1 VGRHAQAVKRR
12 RHPSAERLPD
22 LGAEIHLYLEDP
34 AGVLLRCVLEGSP
47 VELAHTRAALAE
59 GGMLGTGSINLKLA
73 EQKFGNPQRAR
84 EQHTQN
90 GRSRST
96 VPSGRS
102 SPKVSSAA
110 DALKRCQCPIPGCG
124 KVYQGSR
131 GGWDA
136 HVGSLRIHPSWHP
149 ELQSE
154 EDRKHTY
161 RTEFAD
167 FFR

>member
-1 VGRHAQAVKRR
+1 M
-12 RHPSAERLPD
+12 PPAEPKLRLRK
-22 LGAEIHLYLEDP
+22 E
-34 AGVLLRCVLEGSP
+34 
-47 VELAHTRAALAE
+47 AALAE

-73 EQKFGNPQRAR
+73 EQKFGDPQRPR

-90 GRSRST
+90 GQSRSA
-96 VPSGRS
+96 VPSGRF
-102 SPKVSSAA
+102 SPKISSTA
-110 DALKRCQCPIPGCG
+110 DALRTYQCPIPGCG

-154 EDRKHTY
+154 EGRKQTY
-161 RTEFAD
+161 RSEFPD